1 MNLRYLNLDFAGRR
15 ALAASEREAD
25 DAIGEWQN
33 YSNNLKNKLA
43 AAEKKVAVT
52 EAYLA
57 GRDAQHKALR
67 EALQKID
74 PDNPVLT
81 DLKRLSGL
89 AMAESFAGNGYH
101 YDPEKERLRKL

>member
-25 DAIGEWQN
+25 EAIEEWQSF
-33 YSNNLKNKLA
+33 SNNLKNKLA
-43 AAEKKVAVT
+43 AAEKKLAIA

-57 GRDAQHKALR
+57 GRDAQRKALR
-67 EALQKID
+67 EELQKID
-74 PDNPVLT
+74 PGNPVLT